1 MPRAKGLW
9 SRLRGLQGLR
19 DHLGLARARGR
30 QPAAGEKNP
39 VINELFLCAFVCV
52 FFIASANPVINEC
65 IFGALLCLCQRS
77 LFIAS
82 AALFGVLIS

>member
-39 VINELFLCAFVCV
+39 VINELFFVLLFVSSLLRPRTPSSTSAFLVLCCV
-52 FFIASANPVINEC
+52 FVS
-65 IFGALLCLCQRS
+65 GLCLLRPR
-77 LFIAS
+77 LFLA
-82 AALFGVLIS
+82 F

>member
-39 VINELFLCAFVCV
+39 VINELFFV
-52 FFIASANPVINEC
+52 
-65 IFGALLCLCQRS
+65 LLFVSS
-77 LFIAS
+77 LLRPRIP
-82 AALFGVLIS
+82 